1 MTKDRYRFER
11 GEPKL
16 GAQLVAVGVGSVLIG
31 SIAYLDMVL
40 QPAVSLGLLYLIP
53 LIMVSPWLKSGQV
66 LVLSALCGILREQM
80 TPEAWQGEWSARL
93 IMVFGAFAGAAI
105 CVSELAR
112 SRRLAQ
118 ARLALIEDEAGLR
131 REAEA
136 RLRAVVD
143 SSPLGV
149 FALDSDGNV
158 ELANGSGLRLLGYGF
173 DAQIRGRPLTT
184 HLPLLADLQGGAS
197 REGFS
202 TVLECPAKRA
212 NGEQFWAYV
221 WLSSYG
227 PKERRQLAVV
237 VWDGSEIFRDREG
250 SGWELLLTGS
260 RLTMAA
266 VAHEM
271 KNLTV
276 AALR

>member
-1 MTKDRYRFER
+1 MR
-11 GEPKL
+11 
-16 GAQLVAVGVGSVLIG
+16 AQLVAVGVGSVLIP

-136 RLRAVVD
+136 RL
-143 SSPLGV
+143 
-149 FALDSDGNV
+149 
-158 ELANGSGLRLLGYGF
+158 
-173 DAQIRGRPLTT
+173 
-184 HLPLLADLQGGAS
+184 
-197 REGFS
+197 
-202 TVLECPAKRA
+202 
-212 NGEQFWAYV
+212 
-221 WLSSYG
+221 
-227 PKERRQLAVV
+227 
-237 VWDGSEIFRDREG
+237 
-250 SGWELLLTGS
+250 
-260 RLTMAA
+260 
-266 VAHEM
+266 
-271 KNLTV
+271 
-276 AALR
+276 